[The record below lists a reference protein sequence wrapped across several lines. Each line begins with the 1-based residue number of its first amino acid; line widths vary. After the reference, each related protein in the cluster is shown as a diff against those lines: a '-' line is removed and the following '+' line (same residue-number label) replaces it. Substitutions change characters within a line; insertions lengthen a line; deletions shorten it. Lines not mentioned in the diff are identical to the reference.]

1 MRVIYWLRK
10 STFTRR
16 LLLVPSLML
25 AAILLAAF
33 FLYRHPAETA
43 TVYVLIAVLLAL
55 GVLQIVWLQR
65 ESREVLAL
73 FRALSGTV
81 YCYKDGDYSFGIHW
95 PRQDE
100 LGELAQAHQQLAG
113 SLRDQRLHLAQ
124 RELLLDTMLQ
134 NTPVAMLLVNEQ
146 ENILY
151 ANVAARHFLNEGRQL
166 EGFHLSALMPALSPA
181 LVAALQQ
188 ENDGLFT
195 DTATSGE
202 ADAADQPETYHLAQR
217 QFLLNGR
224 RHRLIM
230 LRQLTAELRRQEVQ
244 TWKKVIRVISH
255 ELNNSLAP
263 MRSLAHS
270 GQLMMQ
276 RGQTERVPELFS
288 AIADRANHLDQFIQG
303 YASFS
308 KLPAPRLAQHS
319 WEAFFAGLSG
329 QYAFTQ
335 YGQMTGQTFVA
346 DRAQLEQAIINLL
359 KNAADAAPGSTP
371 EVHLQRLPDGWRIDV
386 MDNGPGMSP
395 AVLEN
400 ALVPFY
406 STKRH
411 GTGLG
416 LALTREIIEAHGGRI
431 SLHNRPHAG
440 LCVSLFLAQTDV
452 SNASHSSVPE

>member
-1 MRVIYWLRK
+1 MK
-10 STFTRR
+10 STVTRR
-16 LLLVPSLML
+16 VMLAPLLMLLAIALAALLLSEQTGVPVVVQGM
-25 AAILLAAF
+25 
-33 FLYRHPAETA
+33 
-43 TVYVLIAVLLAL
+43 VAVLLVLA
-55 GVLQIVWLQR
+55 VLQIWWLQR
-65 ESREVLAL
+65 EFREILAL

-100 LGELAQAHQQLAG
+100 LGELASAHQQLAA

-151 ANVAARHFLNEGRQL
+151 ANVAARHFLNAGRQL
-166 EGFHLSALMPALSPA
+166 EGYSLQMLMPSLSPA

-188 ENDGLFT
+188 ESDGLFT
-195 DTATSGE
+195 DTSGKD
-202 ADAADQPETYHLAQR
+202 DAQEQQETYHLAQR

-270 GQLMMQ
+270 GKLMMQ

-308 KLPAPRLAQHS
+308 KLPAPRLAQHP
-319 WEAFFAGLSG
+319 WDGFLAALSG

-335 YGQMTGQTFVA
+335 HGKLAGQYFVA
-346 DRAQLEQAIINLL
+346 DRAQMEQAMINLL
-359 KNAADAAPGSTP
+359 KNAADAAPEGET
-371 EVHLQRLPDGWRIDV
+371 EVHVQRLHDGWRIDV
-386 MDNGPGMSP
+386 MDSGPGMS
-395 AVLEN
+395 ATVMEN

-416 LALTREIIEAHGGRI
+416 LALAREIIEAHGGRI
-431 SLHNRPHAG
+431 SLHNRPQSG
-440 LCVSLFLAQTDV
+440 LCVSLFLPLTTV
-452 SNASHSSVPE
+452 STPLQSDAG